1 MGHRI
6 RIFLA
11 LALAMPLL
19 HPLAVAQK
27 PPAPKPTPPTSSP
40 SNGSS
45 NPNPN
50 LPSSQPIQP
59 AATDLVMFLRGRVST
74 GDGTQLPSDVL
85 VERVCNNR
93 VYQQLYATLHGD
105 FSMQLGARSDSLV
118 DVSGDSPS
126 ESAATR
132 RDTSMGI
139 PRTDLR
145 RCDLR
150 VSTSGFH
157 DGILSLVSL
166 DSAGN
171 NVDVG
176 VIVIKRAGK
185 VEGATLSATP
195 YRAPPNARKAY
206 EKGLDAEKHGKLPN
220 AHKYFQTAVDL
231 YPIYVSAWFQLGT
244 VLEKENQKDA
254 ARSAYNRATA
264 IDNRFLLPY
273 LALASMAFQ
282 EENWTEVLRLTHHIF
297 ELDPLNHTDV
307 SGYIV
312 DSDPIN
318 SADAYFYNAFA
329 NYKLNNFVEAEKSAL
344 KAEHMAM
351 LSRFPQLHLLLAE
364 LFARKDD
371 FAPAISQLEIYLQLV
386 PNAQNADQVRVQ
398 LARLQKLN
406 NTPSPTEKPDHL

>member
-1 MGHRI
+1 MARRI
-6 RIFLA
+6 RIFVA

-19 HPLAVAQK
+19 LPVATAQK
-27 PPAPKPTPPTSSP
+27 PPAPKPTPPP
-40 SNGSS
+40 SLPSGGSA
-45 NPNPN
+45 NPTPT

-59 AATDLVMFLRGRVST
+59 TTDLVMFLRGRVAT
-74 GDGTQLPSDVL
+74 NDGTPLPSDVL

-118 DVSGDSPS
+118 DASGDSTSQTQLP
-126 ESAATR
+126 R
-132 RDTSMGI
+132 KDTSMGI
-139 PRTDLR
+139 PRSDLR
-145 RCDLR
+145 QCELR
-150 VSTSGFH
+150 ATTSGFH
-157 DGILSLVSL
+157 DGIISLVSV
-166 DSAGN
+166 DSSGS

-176 VIVIKRAGK
+176 VILVKRSGR

-206 EKGLDAEKHGKLPN
+206 EKGLDAEKHGKLAN

-231 YPIYVSAWFQLGT
+231 YPTYVNAWFQLGT

-254 ARSAYNRATA
+254 ARAAYVRATT
-264 IDNRFLLPY
+264 IDSRFLLPY

-318 SADAYFYNAFA
+318 SADAYFYNALA
-329 NYKLNNFVEAEKSAL
+329 NYRLNNFAEAEKSAL

-364 LFARKDD
+364 IFARKDD
-371 FAPAISQLEIYLQLV
+371 YAPAISQLEIYLQLV
-386 PNAQNADQVRVQ
+386 PHAQNAEQVRVQ

-406 NTPSPTEKPDHL
+406 GTASPTEKPDHM

>member
-1 MGHRI
+1 MARRI
-6 RIFLA
+6 RIFVA

-19 HPLAVAQK
+19 LPVATAQK
-27 PPAPKPTPPTSSP
+27 PPAPKPTPPP
-40 SNGSS
+40 SLPSGGSA
-45 NPNPN
+45 NPTPT

-59 AATDLVMFLRGRVST
+59 TTDLVMFLRGRVAT
-74 GDGTQLPSDVL
+74 NDGTPLPSDVL

-118 DVSGDSPS
+118 DASGDSTSQTQLP
-126 ESAATR
+126 R
-132 RDTSMGI
+132 KDTSMGI
-139 PRTDLR
+139 PRSDLR
-145 RCDLR
+145 QCELR
-150 VSTSGFH
+150 ATTSGFH
-157 DGILSLVSL
+157 DGIISLVSV
-166 DSAGN
+166 DSSGS

-176 VIVIKRAGK
+176 VILVKRAGR

-206 EKGLDAEKHGKLPN
+206 EKGLDAEKHGKLAN
-220 AHKYFQTAVDL
+220 AHEYFQTAVDL
-231 YPIYVSAWFQLGT
+231 YPTYVNAWFQLGT

-254 ARSAYNRATA
+254 ARAAYVRATT
-264 IDNRFLLPY
+264 IDSRFLLPY

-318 SADAYFYNAFA
+318 SADAYFYNALA
-329 NYKLNNFVEAEKSAL
+329 NYRLNNFAEAEKSAL

-364 LFARKDD
+364 IFARKDD
-371 FAPAISQLEIYLQLV
+371 YAPAISQLEIYLQLV
-386 PNAQNADQVRVQ
+386 PHAQNAEQVRVQ

-406 NTPSPTEKPDHL
+406 GTASPTEKPDHM

>member
-6 RIFLA
+6 RIFVA

-19 HPLAVAQK
+19 LPLAVAQK
-27 PPAPKPTPPTSSP
+27 PPAPKPTPPPTSP
-40 SNGSS
+40 SGGSS
-45 NPNPN
+45 NPTSTLPN
-50 LPSSQPIQP
+50 SQPIQP
-59 AATDLVMFLRGRVST
+59 TTDLVMFLRGRVATS
-74 GDGTQLPSDVL
+74 DGTPLPSDVL
-85 VERVCNNR
+85 VERVCNNK
-93 VYQQLYATLHGD
+93 VYQQLYASLHGD

-126 ESAATR
+126 QSDATR

-145 RCDLR
+145 QCDLR
-150 VSTSGFH
+150 VSTSGFR
-157 DGILSLVSL
+157 DGLVSLVSL
-166 DSAGN
+166 DSAGG

-176 VIVIKRAGK
+176 VIVVKRAGK

-206 EKGLDAEKHGKLPN
+206 EKGLDAEKHGKLTN

-231 YPIYVSAWFQLGT
+231 YPTYVNAWFQLGT
-244 VLEKENQKDA
+244 VLEKQNQKDA
-254 ARSAYNRATA
+254 ARAAYVRATT
-264 IDNRFLLPY
+264 IDSRFLLPY

-282 EENWTEVLRLTHHIF
+282 EENWTEVLRLTRHVF
-297 ELDPLNHTDV
+297 ELDPLSHTDV

-318 SADAYFYNAFA
+318 SADAYFYNALA
-329 NYKLNNFVEAEKSAL
+329 NYKLNNFAEAEKSAL

-351 LSRFPQLHLLLAE
+351 LSRYPQLHLLLAE
-364 LFARKDD
+364 IFARKDD
-371 FAPAISQLEIYLQLV
+371 YAPAISQLEIYLQLV
-386 PNAQNADQVRVQ
+386 PQAQNADQVRVQ

-406 NTPSPTEKPDHL
+406 ATASPTEKSDHM

>member
-1 MGHRI
+1 MARRI
-6 RIFLA
+6 RIFVA

-19 HPLAVAQK
+19 LPVATAQK
-27 PPAPKPTPPTSSP
+27 PSGGSANPTPT
-40 SNGSS
+40 
-45 NPNPN
+45 

-59 AATDLVMFLRGRVST
+59 TTDLVMFLRGRVAT
-74 GDGTQLPSDVL
+74 NDGTPLPSDVL

-118 DVSGDSPS
+118 DASGDSTSQTQLP
-126 ESAATR
+126 R
-132 RDTSMGI
+132 KDTSMGI
-139 PRTDLR
+139 PRSDLR
-145 RCDLR
+145 QCELR
-150 VSTSGFH
+150 ATTSGFH
-157 DGILSLVSL
+157 DGIISLVSV
-166 DSAGN
+166 DSSGS

-176 VIVIKRAGK
+176 VILVKRSGR

-206 EKGLDAEKHGKLPN
+206 EKGLDAEKHGKLAN
-220 AHKYFQTAVDL
+220 AHEYFQTAVDL
-231 YPIYVSAWFQLGT
+231 YPTYVNAWFQLGT

-254 ARSAYNRATA
+254 ARAAYVRATT
-264 IDNRFLLPY
+264 IDSRFLLPY

-318 SADAYFYNAFA
+318 SADAYFYNALA
-329 NYKLNNFVEAEKSAL
+329 NYRLNNFAEAEKSAL

-364 LFARKDD
+364 IFARKDD
-371 FAPAISQLEIYLQLV
+371 YAPAISQLEIYLQLV
-386 PNAQNADQVRVQ
+386 PHAQNAEQVRVQ

-406 NTPSPTEKPDHL
+406 GTASPTEKPDHM